1 MISLRSNEI
10 AIELFR
16 VVDPPCT
23 QDFESIGFIRIIFA
37 QIANISLLLILVPQ
51 VTLEGILM
59 LVDAILQWLGQ
70 EWLFAM
76 EFLLLFFMVKT
87 IFRCLFK
94 VKLIWRL
101 MIVELLEVATPAL
114 QFNVVALFNLTIQ
127 IRFNFAAAPLRN
139 VTGHQMPW
147 QVSQ

>member
-16 VVDPPCT
+16 VVDPSST
-23 QDFESIGFIRIIFA
+23 QDFESIGFVGIILT
-37 QIANISLLLILVPQ
+37 QVANIALLFILVPQ
-51 VTLEGILM
+51 VALEGILM

-76 EFLLLFFMVKT
+76 ERLLLFFMIKT
-87 IFRCLFK
+87 ILRCLFK
-94 VKLIWRL
+94 VELIWRL
-101 MIVELLEVATPAL
+101 MIVEFLEIATPAL
-114 QFNVVALFNLTIQ
+114 QFNVVTLFDLTVQ
-127 IRFNFAAAPLRN
+127 IRFNLAAAPLRN

-147 QVSQ
+147 QVS